1 MIPAGGDKTFYD
13 SFKKNEE
20 KAFKKAKDYQ
30 DTKKKKF
37 ARSRSANAGMN
48 NRMSYPIKDSMSERT
63 GDRLQ
68 IRCLEFEP
76 PGDGAGLTIG
86 LTNAYKKNSETN
98 ELTII
103 TSEEREQIRN
113 CLLYTSDAAD
123 E

>member
-1 MIPAGGDKTFYD
+1 MIPAGGDQTFYD

-76 PGDGAGLTIG
+76 PGDGAGLTIS
-86 LTNAYKKNSETN
+86 LTNAYKKIVRQVNY
-98 ELTII
+98 
-103 TSEEREQIRN
+103 Q
-113 CLLYTSDAAD
+113 LLLQKKKNK
-123 E
+123 